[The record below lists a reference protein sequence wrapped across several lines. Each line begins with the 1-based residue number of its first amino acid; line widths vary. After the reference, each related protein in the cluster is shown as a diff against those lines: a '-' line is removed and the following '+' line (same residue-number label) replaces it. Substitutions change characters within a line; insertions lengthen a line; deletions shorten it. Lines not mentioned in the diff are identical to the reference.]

1 MHEFCKNLNCFK
13 PWKVKTR
20 SSLGQKPMV
29 KPIGIESKFD
39 EVDKFWNTTLYDY
52 EKGPNDDKE
61 SSAGDENDHRDC
73 GAQLLS
79 IQ

>member
-1 MHEFCKNLNCFK
+1 MYEFCKNLNCFK

-20 SSLGQKPMV
+20 SSFGQKPMV
-29 KPIGIESKFD
+29 KPIGIESKLD

-52 EKGPNDDKE
+52 EEGPYNDKE
-61 SSAGDENDHRDC
+61 SSIGDESDHRDC
-73 GAQLLS
+73 GAQFLS